1 MIWIEPLVTE
11 SGEANTFALVRK
23 QQVQNKI
30 IISIYLRCSKVST
43 KPDSKQCLKYRLIIY
58 VKTNSWYDR
67 NKQCLNKTIKNE
79 KKLRT
84 KQKGEKYMLRV
95 Y

>member
-1 MIWIEPLVTE
+1 MTWIEPLVTE

-30 IISIYLRCSKVST
+30 IISIYLMCSKVST
-43 KPDSKQCLKYRLIIY
+43 KPDTKQCLKYRLIIY

-79 KKLRT
+79 KKLRM

>member
-1 MIWIEPLVTE
+1 M
-11 SGEANTFALVRK
+11 
-23 QQVQNKI
+23 
-30 IISIYLRCSKVST
+30 CSKVST

-79 KKLRT
+79 KKLRM
-84 KQKGEKYMLRV
+84 KQKGEKNKVRV
-95 Y
+95 YLLENKLERWE